1 MLGVLRSWKLWL
13 LAIWVAAACYVH
25 LRGRVRHRLRRQLSD
40 HSTFSAPYTVFAH
53 LFSATPRRAIVG
65 TEHFPRLRLLR
76 DNWATI
82 RTEAQGLLDTGQLR
96 ESERREDIAFN
107 TFFRRGWKR
116 FYVKWY
122 DAALPSARA
131 ECPETVRLVEALP
144 EVHAAMF
151 ALLPPGGR
159 LGEHRDPFAG
169 SLRYHLGVVTPNS
182 DDCWIEVD
190 GTRYSWRDGE
200 DIVFD
205 ETYIHSARNDTGIA
219 RVILFCDV
227 ERPLR
232 TAPARRLNHWI
243 AGHVVKLTASRNHP
257 TEHLGPVNHL
267 AASVERIR
275 VVSRAFKVRH
285 RRLHR
290 SAKYALYAGL
300 VAAFLYLL

>member
-1 MLGVLRSWKLWL
+1 MLGVLSSWKLWM
-13 LAIWVAAACYVH
+13 LAAWIAAACYVH
-25 LRGRVRHRLRRQLSD
+25 LRGRVRHSLKRQISD

-53 LFSATPRRAIVG
+53 LFSATPRRPMVG
-65 TEHFPRLRLLR
+65 TEHFPRLKLLR
-76 DNWATI
+76 DNWSTI
-82 RTEAQGLLDTGQLR
+82 RAEAQRLLDTGQLR
-96 ESERREDIAFN
+96 ESEQREDIAFN

-122 DAALPSARA
+122 DAVLPSARA

-151 ALLPPGGR
+151 TLLPPGGR

-169 SLRYHLGVVTPNS
+169 SLRYHLGVITPNS
-182 DDCWIEVD
+182 DECWIEVD
-190 GTRYSWRDGE
+190 GNRYSWRDGE

-205 ETYIHSARNDTGIA
+205 ETYIHSARNDTDTA

-232 TAPARRLNHWI
+232 PAPARRLNHWI
-243 AGHVVKLTASRNHP
+243 AGHLVKITASRNLP
-257 TEHLGPVNHL
+257 TEHLGAVNHV
-267 AASVERIR
+267 AGTVDRIR
-275 VVSRAFKVRH
+275 VTSRAFKVRH

-300 VAAFLYLL
+300 AAAFLYLL